1 MLMLRRF
8 LILAGMTAALAY
20 QTALAAEPTYKP
32 PQGFVP
38 NEKVAIAIAV
48 AIWGPIYGAAQVAQE
63 KPYHAK
69 LVNGVWWVSGSL
81 PRGWSVGGVAEAR
94 IQKVD
99 GRILG
104 VTHGQ

>member
-1 MLMLRRF
+1 MLMSRRL
-8 LILAGMTAALAY
+8 LILAGMAAALAC
-20 QTALAAEPTYKP
+20 QTAFAAEPTYKP

-38 NEKVAIAIAV
+38 NENVAIAIAV
-48 AIWGPIYGAAQVAQE
+48 AIWGPIYGADQIAQE

-104 VTHGQ
+104 VIHGQ

>member
-1 MLMLRRF
+1 MLMLRCF

-20 QTALAAEPTYKP
+20 QTALAVEPTYKP

-38 NEKVAIAIAV
+38 NEKVTIAIAV

-69 LVNGVWWVSGSL
+69 LVNG
-81 PRGWSVGGVAEAR
+81 A
-94 IQKVD
+94 
-99 GRILG
+99 
-104 VTHGQ
+104 

>member
-8 LILAGMTAALAY
+8 LILAGMTAAVAY

-32 PQGFVP
+32 PLGFVP

-48 AIWGPIYGAAQVAQE
+48 AIWGPIYGAAQIARG

-69 LVNGVWWVSGSL
+69 LVNGVWWVSRSL

-94 IQKVD
+94 IQKLD

-104 VTHGQ
+104 VIHGQ

>member
-8 LILAGMTAALAY
+8 LILAGMTAAVAY
-20 QTALAAEPTYKP
+20 QTALAGEPTYKP

-48 AIWGPIYGAAQVAQE
+48 AIWGPIYGAGQIARE
-63 KPYHAK
+63 KPYYAK

-94 IQKVD
+94 IQKLD

-104 VTHGQ
+104 VIHGQ